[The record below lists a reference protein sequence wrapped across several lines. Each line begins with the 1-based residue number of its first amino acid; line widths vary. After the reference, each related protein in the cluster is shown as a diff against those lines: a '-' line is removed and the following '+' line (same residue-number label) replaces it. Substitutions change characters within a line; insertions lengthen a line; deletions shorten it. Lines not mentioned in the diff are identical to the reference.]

1 MLSGNVE
8 ICALLV
14 IVLANNVNN
23 ASAAVHNLSS
33 PYDNQSDQTKLSCTK
48 VTGCNDIM
56 AMISSK

>member
-33 PYDNQSDQTKLSCTK
+33 PYDNQCDLSFLVPKSQAVMT
-48 VTGCNDIM
+48 
-56 AMISSK
+56 